1 MEVLLN
7 KDGALCVVYR
17 QWLNKD
23 DAMKL
28 FNHLYETTWWIE
40 GKDKPITI
48 YGKTIPQPR
57 KTYMMGDDKV
67 RQQYSGTT
75 YEPGLWQAD
84 IFKIK
89 SLIEKQL
96 DCSLNSCLLNLY
108 VDGKS
113 SIGYHGDREAKK
125 DNDIVVI
132 LSLGGTRD
140 FYIKENANP
149 RNIIKTKVNNGDL
162 MLMYGT
168 IQRLYKHSVPKRAR
182 AEPRISA
189 SFRLL
194 E

>member
-1 MEVLLN
+1 
-7 KDGALCVVYR
+7 
-17 QWLNKD
+17 
-23 DAMKL
+23 MKL
-28 FNHLYETTWWIE
+28 FTRLYETIPWIE

-48 YGKTIPQPR
+48 YGKTMPQPR
-57 KTYMMGDDKV
+57 KTYMMGDEDAK
-67 RQQYSGTT
+67 QKYSGTM
-75 YEPGLWQAD
+75 YEPAD
-84 IFKIK
+84 WDVDIQKLKGI
-89 SLIEKQL
+89 IEKQL
-96 DCSLNSCLLNLY
+96 GCNLNSCLLNLY

-125 DNDIVVI
+125 DNDIVII

-140 FYIKENANP
+140 FYIKENADKN
-149 RNIIKTKVNNGDL
+149 NVIKTKVNNGDL